1 MNDANN
7 MNQFQGIMMQN

>member
-7 MNQFQGIMMQN
+7 MNQF